1 MTAPNKFAQFE
12 RLPDH
17 HTMKSALNAA
27 LIAIAMRDPDPV
39 EREAKLAILKKDG
52 WL

>member
-1 MTAPNKFAQFE
+1 
-12 RLPDH
+12 
-17 HTMKSALNAA
+17 MKHNQRRTDDAHSFRGALTAA
-27 LIAIAMRDPDPV
+27 LIAIALRDPDPV